1 MESTNL
7 EQSTREQQSP
17 SAMTK
22 SESQTLPVCGYK
34 VSQQTATLIRAY
46 DKLRESMECVRKAL
60 MMVYVED
67 DVMDIMENKYNPKR
81 VELETALFEFIR
93 QSIEERRGEVG
104 SMEI

>member
-1 MESTNL
+1 MKSTNL
-7 EQSTREQQSP
+7 EQSTKAQQSL

-34 VSQQTATLIRAY
+34 VSQQTAILIQAY
-46 DKLRESMECVRKAL
+46 DQLRESTECVRKAL

-67 DVMDIMENKYNPKR
+67 GVMDIMENKYNPKR
-81 VELETALFEFIR
+81 VELEAALFELIR